1 MISNVQAV
9 LFDAVGTLIEPD
21 PPVAVAY
28 EAAGRRFGSSLSC
41 GEILPRFRAAFA
53 RQERLDETE
62 FLGATDEARE
72 RRRWQAIV
80 AETFDDVADGAGLFA
95 ELWRHFAAPANWR
108 LCTGAAECWRR
119 LSAQGL
125 TLGIASNFDARLEAI
140 CRELAPLDDCRRVF
154 VSSRL
159 GVRKPSPAFF
169 SAIAERLAIP
179 PARLLLVGD
188 DLVND
193 YQAARAAGWQS
204 ILVDPAGRHPVEYR
218 IGSLAEEFAIG
229 GEAGQEPSSP
239 PARPKPV
246 PR

>member
-1 MISNVQAV
+1 MRLIPPIEAV
-9 LFDAVGTLIEPD
+9 LFDAVGTLIEPG

-28 EAAGRRFGSSLSC
+28 ESAGRRFGSSLSC
-41 GEILPRFRAAFA
+41 EEILPRFRAAFA

-80 AETFDDVADGAGLFA
+80 AETFDDVADGEGLFA
-95 ELWRHFAAPANWR
+95 ELWRHFAEPGNWR
-108 LCTGAAECWRR
+108 LCPGAAECWRR
-119 LSAQGL
+119 LSAQGV

-140 CRELAPLDDCRRVF
+140 CHGLAPLADCRRVF

-159 GVRKPSPAFF
+159 VVRKPSPAFF
-169 SAIAERLAIP
+169 AAIAERLAIP

-204 ILVDPAGRHPVEYR
+204 ILVDTAGRHPVEHR
-218 IGSLAEEFAIG
+218 IPSLAEAFAIFG
-229 GEAGQEPSSP
+229 PLGRGS
-239 PARPKPV
+239 
-246 PR
+246 

>member
-1 MISNVQAV
+1 MISNVDAV

-41 GEILPRFRAAFA
+41 DELLPRFRAAFA

-62 FLGATDEARE
+62 LLGATDEARE

-80 AETFDDVADGAGLFA
+80 ADVFDDVADGAGLFA
-95 ELWRHFAAPANWR
+95 ELWRHFAEPANWL
-108 LCTGAAECWRR
+108 LCPGAGECWRR

-140 CRELAPLDDCRRVF
+140 CRGLEPLADCRHVF

-159 GVRKPSPAFF
+159 SVRKPSPVFF

-179 PARLLLVGD
+179 PDRLLLVGD

-193 YQAARAAGWQS
+193 YQAARAVGWQS
-204 ILVDPAGRHPVEYR
+204 ILVDPASHHQVEHR
-218 IGSLAEEFAIG
+218 IRSLAEAFAICG
-229 GEAGQEPSSP
+229 PLGRGS
-239 PARPKPV
+239 
-246 PR
+246 